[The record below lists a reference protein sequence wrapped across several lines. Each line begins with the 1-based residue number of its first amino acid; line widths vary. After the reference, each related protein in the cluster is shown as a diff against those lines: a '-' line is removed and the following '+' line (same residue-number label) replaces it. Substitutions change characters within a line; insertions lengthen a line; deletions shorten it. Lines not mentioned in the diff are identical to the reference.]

1 MKVFNL
7 SSDEE
12 IEINHGSPKFAVQW
26 CESVRQSRSLEFA
39 AMSEAERDQEFPVT
53 EGSISIS
60 CGDYCTQIKTMNRYS
75 EWGSRKAY
83 LGDLADQYGVDVQ
96 VVFMLALLLGPDED
110 FDGLV
115 VEVEDYS
122 LSQ

>member
-1 MKVFNL
+1 M
-7 SSDEE
+7 D
-12 IEINHGSPKFAVQW
+12 
-26 CESVRQSRSLEFA
+26 
-39 AMSEAERDQEFPVT
+39 
-53 EGSISIS
+53 
-60 CGDYCTQIKTMNRYS
+60 NRYS

-83 LGDLADQYGVDVQ
+83 LNDLADQYGVDVQ
-96 VVFMLALLLGPDED
+96 IVYTLASLLGPDED

>member
-1 MKVFNL
+1 MDN
-7 SSDEE
+7 
-12 IEINHGSPKFAVQW
+12 IYA
-26 CESVRQSRSLEFA
+26 
-39 AMSEAERDQEFPVT
+39 
-53 EGSISIS
+53 
-60 CGDYCTQIKTMNRYS
+60 

-83 LGDLADQYGVDVQ
+83 LVDLADQYGVDIQ
-96 VVFMLALLLGPDED
+96 VVFTLASLLGPEED

>member
-1 MKVFNL
+1 MDK
-7 SSDEE
+7 
-12 IEINHGSPKFAVQW
+12 
-26 CESVRQSRSLEFA
+26 
-39 AMSEAERDQEFPVT
+39 
-53 EGSISIS
+53 
-60 CGDYCTQIKTMNRYS
+60 NRYA

-83 LGDLADQYGVDVQ
+83 LDDLADQYGVDVY
-96 VVFMLALLLGPDED
+96 VVYTLANLLGPDED